1 MSNGEILN
9 KAMEKAYENGWQTSL
24 GKYETDSSGKL
35 LFRSSI
41 GDFEPLSI
49 YQVIYDH
56 GFAKAL
62 WGNSAHAE
70 SYRNDLE
77 HGYSFAPAWILH
89 LQHMIV
95 ANDPVQYLGEHL
107 NG

>member
-1 MSNGEILN
+1 MNNAEILQ
-9 KAMEKAYENGWQTSL
+9 AAIDKAYTNGWQTPL
-24 GKYETDSSGKL
+24 GKYEADSSGT
-35 LFRSSI
+35 LFFHSSI

-62 WGNSAHAE
+62 WGE
-70 SYRNDLE
+70 DLASGWQDDPQPDWE
-77 HGYSFAPAWILH
+77 INLM
-89 LQHMIV
+89 HMVI
-95 ANDPVQYLGEHL
+95 ASDPLQYLGEHL